1 MTRHELNDLYF
12 DWMYRRVCKKAKSY
26 RKLFKQLH
34 DIDFDYLIPMD
45 GNRAEDGIELR
56 YRFGYEHAID
66 EHAIAS
72 YLDDR
77 PCTVLEMLIALAI
90 RCEEHITDDPDI
102 GDRTDIWFWDMIR
115 SLGLDFMSDS
125 RHDPDYVD
133 ATIDRFL
140 NRDYA
145 RNGSGGLFTVENGR
159 CDMRSMEI
167 WYQMCAY
174 LEDIV

>member
-1 MTRHELNDLYF
+1 MTRHEVNNLYF
-12 DWMYRRVCKKAKSY
+12 DWMYRRVCKKAKPY
-26 RKLFKQLH
+26 RKLFAQLH

-45 GNRAEDGIELR
+45 GNRAEDGVELR
-56 YRFGYEHAID
+56 YRFGYENALG
-66 EHAIAS
+66 EHVIAS
-72 YLDDR
+72 CLDDR
-77 PCTVLEMLIALAI
+77 PCSVLEMLIALAI

-115 SLGLDFMSDS
+115 SLGLDAMTDN
-125 RHDPDYVD
+125 RHDPEYVD
-133 ATIDRFL
+133 AVIDRFT

-145 RNGSGGLFTVENGR
+145 RNGDGGLFTVSNCR
-159 CDMRSMEI
+159 HDMRSMEI